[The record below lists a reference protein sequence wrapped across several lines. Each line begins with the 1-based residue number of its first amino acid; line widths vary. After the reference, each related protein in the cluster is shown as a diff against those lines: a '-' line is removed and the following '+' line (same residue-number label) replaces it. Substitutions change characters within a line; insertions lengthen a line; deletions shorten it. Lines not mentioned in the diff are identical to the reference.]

1 MKIADEQHVLR
12 KYYHTGFMPVG
23 EKRRMVSI
31 PRSEEAIKMYPPR
44 IELEGKLSLGGKPI
58 DRLTDKVIDYS
69 FRHQIPLDFSVI
81 GAKKYLGN
89 ELDPYQAEAELYNEG
104 QYSFSPPP
112 LSSVINCEI
121 IVGDT
126 VFYNNI
132 ELMIVEIL
140 EDGAEVIANKN
151 QASADIRLSIIVKD
165 KMARKIKTYVEDATN
180 KQLLQFN
187 KYIKAMNEGA
197 KAVIRNKRN
206 NTVMMQWRSDNI
218 SCETHFKTIE
228 EEIDYLERIVCIEEY
243 FGITLLMN
251 EITQTDFEKVM
262 FISDIIRGKTRN
274 GTWKLFELTE
284 SVSPE
289 LKQFLKDSN
298 GEFGCIFGPTTYTD
312 QLFGEQIS
320 LALFRFLSEAR
331 IVDFERKQ
339 KQVELSDTGERVIIK
354 FEPLDSEGQ
363 MEELSELTVL
373 ENFDKETRERI
384 KNNPSIVFVHRDDD
398 RKKEM

>member
-1 MKIADEQHVLR
+1 
-12 KYYHTGFMPVG
+12 
-23 EKRRMVSI
+23 
-31 PRSEEAIKMYPPR
+31 
-44 IELEGKLSLGGKPI
+44 
-58 DRLTDKVIDYS
+58 
-69 FRHQIPLDFSVI
+69 
-81 GAKKYLGN
+81 
-89 ELDPYQAEAELYNEG
+89 
-104 QYSFSPPP
+104 
-112 LSSVINCEI
+112 
-121 IVGDT
+121 
-126 VFYNNI
+126 
-132 ELMIVEIL
+132 
-140 EDGAEVIANKN
+140 
-151 QASADIRLSIIVKD
+151 
-165 KMARKIKTYVEDATN
+165 
-180 KQLLQFN
+180 
-187 KYIKAMNEGA
+187 
-197 KAVIRNKRN
+197 
-206 NTVMMQWRSDNI
+206 
-218 SCETHFKTIE
+218 
-228 EEIDYLERIVCIEEY
+228 
-243 FGITLLMN
+243 MN

-354 FEPLDSEGQ
+354 FEPLDSEGR